1 MATETS
7 VLAGLGPRAFWGHF
21 GALTRIARPSR
32 HEEPAIEH
40 VRAWAVEHGF
50 ELQQDAGRNLVVHV
64 PASPGLESAPTDD
77 PLYDAGVK
85 VLSEYVKHH
94 VKEEEDELFP
104 KVRSSGLD
112 LEDLGGKL
120 EARKRQLQG
129 RAGRGSR
136 NGSGGRR
143 TRRESGTADE
153 KRMSH

>member
-1 MATETS
+1 M
-7 VLAGLGPRAFWGHF
+7 
-21 GALTRIARPSR
+21 
-32 HEEPAIEH
+32 
-40 VRAWAVEHGF
+40 
-50 ELQQDAGRNLVVHV
+50 
-64 PASPGLESAPTDD
+64 
-77 PLYDAGVK
+77 
-85 VLSEYVKHH
+85 LSEYVKHH